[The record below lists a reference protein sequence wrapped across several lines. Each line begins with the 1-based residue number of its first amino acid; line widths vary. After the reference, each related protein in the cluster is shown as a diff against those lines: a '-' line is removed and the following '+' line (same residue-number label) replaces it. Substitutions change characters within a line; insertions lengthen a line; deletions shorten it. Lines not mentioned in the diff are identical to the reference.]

1 MKQPNPNFKYP
12 VIPIELLLCTEA
24 LNSAPCGL
32 HPDMLVLQDW
42 LTQSLK
48 RPPNLSANQPAPLR
62 GLPIRDM
69 NLRRWLAWHTCQTIK
84 PTTVTKRCLKTV
96 DNWITDKR
104 SDIAQI
110 PTCTNPVN
118 NPSQHMFLVHLF
130 VGSAYGYLS
139 NFHLA
144 SMQTDTDLDP
154 CYQKLCLVQKYLP
167 HPPSLFTKNG

>member
-1 MKQPNPNFKYP
+1 MKTPNPGFKYP
-12 VIPIELLLCTEA
+12 VIPIELLLNTEA

-32 HPDMLVLQDW
+32 HPDMMVLQDW

-48 RPPNLSANQPAPLR
+48 RPPNLSAPLA
-62 GLPIRDM
+62 PIRGMPISDR
-69 NLRRWLAWHTCQTIK
+69 NLRRWLAWHTCQAIQ
-84 PTTVTKRCLKTV
+84 PTAITKRCLKTV
-96 DNWITDKR
+96 NNWITDKR

-130 VGSAYGYLS
+130 IGSAYGYLS

-144 SMQTDTDLDP
+144 SSLTGTDLYP

-167 HPPSLFTKNG
+167 PTPPLSG